1 MHEVKRILV
10 PTDFSEVSHA
20 AMSMALQL
28 ASDYDAQIYVLH
40 VVKDMDRELRKRL
53 VSAPNDDVIETA
65 IRNGEKAILDA
76 IELERSRAK
85 EAGKTLKNSPIKMF
99 VTGGEWFEVTLSLI
113 DEHDIDLV
121 VTGTHGGTGIKAMLT
136 GSMSEKLVRKAPCS
150 VYVVKPQGYPYLR
163 D

>member
-40 VVKDMDRELRKRL
+40 VVKDMDREFRKRL

>member
-40 VVKDMDRELRKRL
+40 VVKDMDREFRKRL

-150 VYVVKPQGYPYLR
+150 VYVVKPLGYPYLR